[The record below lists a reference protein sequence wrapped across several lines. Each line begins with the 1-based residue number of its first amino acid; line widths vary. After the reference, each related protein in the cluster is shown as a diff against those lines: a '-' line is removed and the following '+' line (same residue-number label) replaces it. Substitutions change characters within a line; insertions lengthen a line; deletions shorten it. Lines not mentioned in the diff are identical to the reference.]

1 MLWKDEERIR
11 KENSFRYLNMKTKKI
26 FAALTAVCL
35 SAQAAGLTV
44 FAETIVPDEGTDGS
58 SSASTQPAGTTV
70 PDPTNTSPVSP
81 EPAEPV
87 TPPAAPRAAGC
98 TGRARSRA
106 AAGSAGSAA
115 AS

>member
-1 MLWKDEERIR
+1 MLWKDEERMR

-35 SAQAAGLTV
+35 SAQAAGLTA

-81 EPAEPV
+81 EPAAPV
-87 TPPAAPRAAGC
+87 TPPAAP
-98 TGRARSRA
+98 
-106 AAGSAGSAA
+106 
-115 AS
+115 